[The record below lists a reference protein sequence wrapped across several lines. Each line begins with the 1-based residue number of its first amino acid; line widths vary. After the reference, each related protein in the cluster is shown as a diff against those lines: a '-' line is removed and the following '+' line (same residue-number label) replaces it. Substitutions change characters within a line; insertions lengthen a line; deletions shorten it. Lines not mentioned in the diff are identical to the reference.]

1 MVCTQT
7 LQTTKTQNTLS
18 QNIFAQRPLVVY
30 HSWGENPQLISI
42 SIKTTLKLQS
52 SFAFSLP
59 QSYCCK
65 LNTNLQ
71 IYYVELKVTQSSY
84 QVGNTTVPFTL
95 SLNISSTYRKAAQSS
110 RLEETCCFPFIK
122 AGQKQGK
129 RKQGNWYSKQV
140 HLKAKNCNFF
150 FFEVIDVT
158 FEKKSI
164 IIHQKYISITLWFL
178 YTSYVVVID
187 GLYDTWLA
195 LLSSLIVSAGI
206 DLEKPNPLQV
216 FVGVLTSVTTGF
228 FNIAEKCIDKLVN
241 LNLNKGAE
249 MIILKS
255 HMLRLQHTKR
265 SF

>member
-84 QVGNTTVPFTL
+84 QLGNTTVPFTL

-150 FFEVIDVT
+150 FL
-158 FEKKSI
+158 KLQMLLLRRS
-164 IIHQKYISITLWFL
+164 
-178 YTSYVVVID
+178 
-187 GLYDTWLA
+187 
-195 LLSSLIVSAGI
+195 LSSFTR
-206 DLEKPNPLQV
+206 NTFPLHCGFYIPHMQLSQMAYMIHGQL
-216 FVGVLTSVTTGF
+216 FLVL
-228 FNIAEKCIDKLVN
+228 
-241 LNLNKGAE
+241 
-249 MIILKS
+249 
-255 HMLRLQHTKR
+255 
-265 SF
+265 